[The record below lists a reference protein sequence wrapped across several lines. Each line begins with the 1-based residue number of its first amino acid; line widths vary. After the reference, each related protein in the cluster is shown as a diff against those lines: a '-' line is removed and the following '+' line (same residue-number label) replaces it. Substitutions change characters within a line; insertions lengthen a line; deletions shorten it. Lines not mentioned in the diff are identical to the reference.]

1 MCLNHQVLLHF
12 IAKCQKGARVN
23 KEDLSS
29 PHIAGGPAGGYWTTA
44 EDLLKFGK
52 WLGTKSKDEQ
62 FMRLANTYGGEFYN
76 NREFSHGGSIESAS
90 AHISHRIDNGL
101 TVSVMSDM
109 TGLGRASKLAEM
121 IQQRLL
127 EDNS

>member
-1 MCLNHQVLLHF
+1 MTECYKLIKRLLQ
-12 IAKCQKGARVN
+12 CY
-23 KEDLSS
+23 D
-29 PHIAGGPAGGYWTTA
+29 
-44 EDLLKFGK
+44 
-52 WLGTKSKDEQ
+52 
-62 FMRLANTYGGEFYN
+62 RLY

-109 TGLGRASKLAEM
+109 TGLERASKLAEM